1 MGARLTRYDSD
12 ALTLEARTRRF
23 GIATV
28 IRVAAHADGEATRL
42 EIASRRAGR
51 LPFDLGVN
59 AANVR
64 RFELAL
70 RETEL
75 LPLTRR
81 D

>member
-1 MGARLTRYDSD
+1 MGARLTRYDAD

-28 IRVAAHADGEATRL
+28 IRIAAHAGGETTRL

-64 RFELAL
+64 RFTLTL
-70 RETEL
+70 SETD
-75 LPLTRR
+75 LPSPTRR